1 MSHKDGDKSN
11 DITPIG
17 VGGSIRPKSFIDVV
31 SIVQN
36 YFLAEKKGN
45 DLPENLLTLKGKIV
59 ISEVGF
65 KGAFISGLISIL
77 LTPFFVGVIE
87 RCVPI
92 FGSYEFTL
100 FDQAFAV
107 ALALSFAMGY
117 SLILASVGRYYIGK
131 LSKRAINWLM
141 AGLTVAGV
149 LKLTIAFVFYNTLYA
164 SVLDEGRVARF
175 LLWFYPQVSYSTLN
189 RIYRFLMGVKPV
201 LLTSASFVVLTTFL
215 MITIPWVFIYHG
227 IEEDA
232 EDDRAGEDLEIEVI

>member
-1 MSHKDGDKSN
+1 M
-11 DITPIG
+11 G
-17 VGGSIRPKSFIDVV
+17 VV
-31 SIVQN
+31 
-36 YFLAEKKGN
+36 
-45 DLPENLLTLKGKIV
+45 
-59 ISEVGF
+59 
-65 KGAFISGLISIL
+65 
-77 LTPFFVGVIE
+77 E

-117 SLILASVGRYYIGK
+117 SLILAFVGRYYIGK

-149 LKLTIAFVFYNTLYA
+149 LKLTIAFVLYNTLYA

-189 RIYRFLMGVKPV
+189 RVYRFLMGVKPV
-201 LLTSASFVVLTTFL
+201 LSPLRASSSSRLSS
-215 MITIPWVFIYHG
+215 
-227 IEEDA
+227 
-232 EDDRAGEDLEIEVI
+232 

>member
-1 MSHKDGDKSN
+1 MTQKDGDRSN
-11 DITPIG
+11 DITP
-17 VGGSIRPKSFIDVV
+17 VAVAGSTRPKSFIDVV

-36 YFLAEKKGN
+36 YFLAEKNGN

-65 KGAFISGLISIL
+65 KGAFVSGLISIL
-77 LTPFFVGVIE
+77 MTPFFVGVIE
-87 RCVPI
+87 RYIPI

-107 ALALSFAMGY
+107 VLTLSFSMGY
-117 SLILASVGRYYIGK
+117 SLILASIGRYYIGK

-149 LKLTIAFVFYNTLYA
+149 LKIIIAFVFYNTLYA
-164 SVLDEGRVARF
+164 SILEEERVARF
-175 LLWFYPQVSYSTLN
+175 LLWFYPQIGYPTLN
-189 RIYRFLMGVKPV
+189 KIYCFLMGVRPV

-215 MITIPWVFIYHG
+215 MITIPWVFIFAASRKTRKM
-227 IEEDA
+227 IEREKIW
-232 EDDRAGEDLEIEVI
+232 R

>member
-1 MSHKDGDKSN
+1 MHKDGDESN
-11 DITPIG
+11 DVTPIT
-17 VGGSIRPKSFIDVV
+17 VASSQRPRSFIDVV

-36 YFLAEKKGN
+36 YFLAEKDGN

-87 RCVPI
+87 RYIPI

-107 ALALSFAMGY
+107 ALTLSFAMGY
-117 SLILASVGRYYIGK
+117 SLILASIGKYYIGR

-141 AGLTVAGV
+141 SGFTMAGI
-149 LKLTIAFVFYNTLYA
+149 LKIIIAFILYNTLYA
-164 SVLDEGRVARF
+164 SVLEEGRVARF
-175 LLWFYPQVSYSTLN
+175 LLWFYPQISYL
-189 RIYRFLMGVKPV
+189 Y
-201 LLTSASFVVLTTFL
+201 
-215 MITIPWVFIYHG
+215 
-227 IEEDA
+227 
-232 EDDRAGEDLEIEVI
+232 

>member
-1 MSHKDGDKSN
+1 MSQKDGDKSN
-11 DITPIG
+11 DVTPIG
-17 VGGSIRPKSFIDVV
+17 VAGSTRPKSFIDVV

-36 YFLAEKKGN
+36 YFLAEKDGN

-87 RCVPI
+87 RYIPI

-107 ALALSFAMGY
+107 ALTLSFAMGY
-117 SLILASVGRYYIGK
+117 SLILASIGRYYIGK

-141 AGLTVAGV
+141 AGMTVAAV
-149 LKLTIAFVFYNTLYA
+149 LKIVIAFVFYNTLYA
-164 SVLDEGRVARF
+164 SVLEEERVARF
-175 LLWFYPQVSYSTLN
+175 LLWFYPQISYSFLN
-189 RIYRFLMGVKPV
+189 RIYRFLVDVKPV

-215 MITIPWVFIYHG
+215 MVTIPWAVILAASRKTRRM
-227 IEEDA
+227 IERE
-232 EDDRAGEDLEIEVI
+232 RMWR

>member
-1 MSHKDGDKSN
+1 MSQKDGDKSN

-17 VGGSIRPKSFIDVV
+17 IGGSIRPKSFIDVV

-36 YFLAEKKGN
+36 YFLAEKHGN

-65 KGAFISGLISIL
+65 KGAFISGLVSIF

-87 RCVPI
+87 RYIPI

-107 ALALSFAMGY
+107 ALTRSFSTGY
-117 SLILASVGRYYIGK
+117 SLILASIGRYYIGK

-141 AGLTVAGV
+141 AGLTVAGA
-149 LKLTIAFVFYNTLYA
+149 LKIVIAFVFYNTLYA
-164 SVLDEGRVARF
+164 SVLDESRVSRF
-175 LLWFYPQVSYSTLN
+175 LLWFYPQVSYHALN
-189 RIYRFLMGVKPV
+189 KIYRFLMGVKPV
-201 LLTSASFVVLTTFL
+201 LLTSASFVVFTTFL
-215 MITIPWVFIYHG
+215 MITIPWLFIFTASRKTRRM
-227 IEEDA
+227 IERE
-232 EDDRAGEDLEIEVI
+232 RIWR

>member
-36 YFLAEKKGN
+36 YFLAEKHGN

-65 KGAFISGLISIL
+65 KGAFVSGLISIL

-117 SLILASVGRYYIGK
+117 SLILASIGRYYIGK

-141 AGLTVAGV
+141 AGLTVAGI
-149 LKLTIAFVFYNTLYA
+149 LKIVIAFVFYNTLYA
-164 SVLDEGRVARF
+164 SVLDESRVSRF
-175 LLWFYPQVSYSTLN
+175 LLWFYPQVSYQSLN
-189 RIYRFLMGVKPV
+189 RIYRFLMSVKPV

-215 MITIPWVFIYHG
+215 MITIPWLFIFTASRKTRKT
-227 IEEDA
+227 IERE
-232 EDDRAGEDLEIEVI
+232 RIWR